1 MRKSE
6 ILFPETVFYVYTPQW
21 RETAAGVRVL
31 HYLCDYIN
39 SIGAQ
44 AWVVIQNPY
53 NDKAKVNTNLK
64 TPILTKKI
72 EKEHQLKNLKQI
84 VFYSETVPGNPIK
97 ATNIVRYLLNFPG
110 ALGGP
115 TTFDENELL
124 LSYSKSISKSL
135 NCDRVLFIPAVKL
148 EELPLPAEDKSD
160 LNLVYAG
167 KYRAFIGRPELPRN
181 ISYTEIFREGPN
193 KQSRKE
199 VLNLL
204 AKAKVLYAFE
214 NTTLA
219 TEAMLLGTP
228 CIFVPNAFLGKIIAE
243 EELGSYGYAIGIT
256 EKNLKKAQDS
266 IELGRQRYLQVLNMT
281 ENNLAAE
288 LNYING
294 YFNQIQK
301 KSIFVPTSGLALV
314 IHRWRQ
320 FHLVRKNLGARTA
333 IQITFNHLK
342 ANCAVKFRRL
352 V

>member
-1 MRKSE
+1 M
-6 ILFPETVFYVYTPQW
+6 
-21 RETAAGVRVL
+21 
-31 HYLCDYIN
+31 
-39 SIGAQ
+39 
-44 AWVVIQNPY
+44 VIQNPY
-53 NDKAKVNTNLK
+53 NDKANTNTNLK

-72 EKEHQLKNLKQI
+72 EKEHRSKKLKQI

-97 ATNIVRYLLNFPG
+97 AINIVRYMLNFPG
-110 ALGGP
+110 SLGGP

-124 LSYSKSISKSL
+124 LAYSKSISKSS

-167 KYRAFIGRPELPRN
+167 KYRAFIGKPEMPMN
-181 ISYTEIFREGPN
+181 ISYTEIFREGPK
-193 KQSRKE
+193 KQSREE

-228 CIFVPNAFLGKIIAE
+228 CIFVPNEFLGKIIAE

-256 EKNLKKAQDS
+256 EENLKKAQDS
-266 IELGRQRYLQVLNMT
+266 LELGRQRYLQVLDMIT
-281 ENNLAAE
+281 NNLAAE

-294 YFNQIQK
+294 YFKQVQK
-301 KSIFVPTSGLALV
+301 KSIYIPTSGLSLV

-320 FHLVRKNLGARTA
+320 FHLVRKNLGARSA
-333 IQITFNHLK
+333 IQITLAHLK
-342 ANCAVKFRRL
+342 RK
-352 V
+352 